1 MAGIVN
7 TRIVK
12 VIMQRPVTF
21 LIFILTTN
29 ERIDLRILAICEC
42 IHFKTP
48 LNVLP
53 GVGLVRRLLYQ
64 SKQWSSL

>member
-12 VIMQRPVTF
+12 AIMQRPVIF

-29 ERIDLRILAICEC
+29 ERIDLRVLGIL
-42 IHFKTP
+42 
-48 LNVLP
+48 
-53 GVGLVRRLLYQ
+53 
-64 SKQWSSL
+64 